1 MRSSI
6 MAGVGG
12 MVAATAVLAG
22 CSSTGN
28 NEIAAHD
35 TTVEYYRVFDIKTT
49 AAADAVVRAASTG
62 ISRNV
67 KDAVVATPAAA
78 PVTDQ
83 PGRFRMAD
91 AASAPP
97 GTPVDKGPSCDG
109 ASWTAKAAP
118 QVRGGDNMNLVACLF
133 PYKTGYHLDMYAVF
147 TKPEG
152 GWLAWPRR
160 VGGMMMGTPE
170 KFTET
175 TMMDL
180 VRAIREGTGATVSLV
195 EARPDLAG
203 TAWLQSGPNAPLGKA
218 PLYASSSSAA
228 PAAPVAAAPAA
239 GMADPATAVVTHP
252 VAAPGEPAAAPAA
265 ASVPAAA
272 AAAPAPAPAAPA
284 PSVAATPPP
293 PALPTSAATP
303 SAPAVPAPA
312 PVAAPRAGSAA
323 QTVAPQASTATGAAR

>member
-6 MAGVGG
+6 MAGVGS
-12 MVAATAVLAG
+12 MAAATAVLAG

-49 AAADAVVRAASTG
+49 ATADAVARAASTG

-203 TAWLQSGPNAPLGKA
+203 TAWRQSGPDAPLGKA
-218 PLYASSSSAA
+218 PLYASSATASAA
-228 PAAPVAAAPAA
+228 PAPAAPAA
-239 GMADPATAVVTHP
+239 GTPDPATAVVTHP

-265 ASVPAAA
+265 ASVAA
-272 AAAPAPAPAAPA
+272 
-284 PSVAATPPP
+284 
-293 PALPTSAATP
+293 
-303 SAPAVPAPA
+303 APAVPAPA
-312 PVAAPRAGSAA
+312 PVAAPQAGSAA
-323 QTVAPQASTATGAAR
+323 QTVAPQASTATGAVR